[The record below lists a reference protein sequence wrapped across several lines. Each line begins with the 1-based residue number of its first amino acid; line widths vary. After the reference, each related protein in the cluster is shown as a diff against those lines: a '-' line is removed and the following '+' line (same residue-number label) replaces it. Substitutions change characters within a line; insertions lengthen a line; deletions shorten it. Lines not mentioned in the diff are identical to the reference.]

1 MVLRQYQIVGRR
13 QPTENNPHP
22 QIYRMRVFAKN
33 EVVAKSRFWYFL
45 HQYSKMKR
53 STGEILAVNEIREK
67 NRRIVNNY
75 GITLRYNSRS
85 GTHNMYKEFRD
96 VTLND
101 AVQMLYMDM
110 AGRHRARFSSIQ
122 IRDTKIVPAGVRA
135 LNRGNADAPA
145 CNNTNVK
152 QFLSSKIKFPLA
164 HRVPRASSRA
174 ARTVFKA
181 SKPTTFFS

>member
-13 QPTENNPHP
+13 LPTASNAHP

-53 STGEILAVNEIREK
+53 STGEILAVNEIRER

-96 VTLND
+96 ITLND
-101 AVQMLYMDM
+101 AVQNLYMDM

-135 LNRGNADAPA
+135 ANRDASAPH
-145 CNNTNVK
+145 CTSENVK
-152 QFLSSKIKFPLA
+152 QFLNSKIKFPLA
-164 HRVPRASSRA
+164 HRVPRPSSRSK
-174 ARTVFKA
+174 TTTFKA
-181 SKPTTFFS
+181 KVPTTFFS

>member
-13 QPTENNPHP
+13 LPTESNPHP
-22 QIYRMRVFAKN
+22 QIFRMRVFAKN

-53 STGEILAVNEIREK
+53 STGEILAVNEIRER

-96 VTLND
+96 ITLNK
-101 AVQMLYMDM
+101 AVENLYMDM

-122 IRDTKIVPAGVRA
+122 IRDTKVVPSGVRA
-135 LNRGNADAPA
+135 GKRDASAPHA
-145 CNNTNVK
+145 SSANVV
-152 QFLSSKIKFPLA
+152 QFLSSKVQFPLA
-164 HRVPRASSRA
+164 HRVPRPSSRTK
-174 ARTVFKA
+174 RTTFK
-181 SKPTTFFS
+181 SKIPTTFFS

>member
-13 QPTENNPHP
+13 QPTETNPHP
-22 QIYRMRVFAKN
+22 QIFRMRVFAKN

-45 HQYSKMKR
+45 HQYSKMKK
-53 STGEILAVNEIREK
+53 STGEILAVNEIRER

-101 AVQMLYMDM
+101 AVQTLYTDM

-122 IRDTKIVPAGVRA
+122 LRDTKIVPAGVRA
-135 LNRGNADAPA
+135 LKRSGDAEA
-145 CNNTNVK
+145 CNNDNVK
-152 QFLSSKIKFPLA
+152 QFLNSKIKFPLA
-164 HRVPRASSRA
+164 HRVPRASSRSK
-174 ARTVFKA
+174 RTVYKA
-181 SKPTTFFS
+181 TVPTTFFS